1 VLFIRAVE
9 AAQNTMNVPCK
20 HSRLRSVVLLLEPAE
35 PHQLKRVL
43 ISTCCDECG
52 VVFEFAPSNFIG
64 ISEDRQE
71 LTIAIVEVS
80 KGRVQ

>member
-1 VLFIRAVE
+1 
-9 AAQNTMNVPCK
+9 MNAPCK
-20 HSRLRSVVLLLEPAE
+20 HNRLRSVVLLLEPTE

-52 VVFEFAPSNFIG
+52 VVFEFAPSSFIG

-71 LTIAIVEVS
+71 LTVAIVEVS